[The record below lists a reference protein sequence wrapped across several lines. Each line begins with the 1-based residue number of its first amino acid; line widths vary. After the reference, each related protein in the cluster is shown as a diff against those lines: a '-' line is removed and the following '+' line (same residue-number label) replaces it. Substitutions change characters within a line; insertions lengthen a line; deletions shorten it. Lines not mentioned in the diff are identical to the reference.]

1 MTQSRTPREVK
12 NKPLVPEITC
22 PYIDM
27 VIQIIDQMEEQDNA
41 EWRGEQAALAKSLPE
56 YVRSSNDKLRASG
69 KFWYERCK
77 RTGKDLV

>member
-1 MTQSRTPREVK
+1 MTTPRTPRPVK

-27 VIQIIDQMEEQDNA
+27 VIQIIDQMEEQNNA
-41 EWRGEQAALAKSLPE
+41 EWRGEQATLAKSLLE

-69 KFWYERCK
+69 KFWYERSK
-77 RTGKDLV
+77 RAGDI